1 MIENFKLSNRLQ
13 KCADMVTKNS
23 KIADIGTDHAYLPI
37 YLALN
42 KKISFALA
50 CDLRE
55 GPLKIAQKNISS
67 HNLSG
72 IISTRISDGL
82 ENINENEVDEIIIAG
97 MGGNMIVNI
106 LKNCSWKDKISK
118 KFILQPMKYENR
130 LRKFL
135 YENGYKI
142 EKEEAVICSE
152 KVYTAMLVKFIGKK
166 ISFTPEQEYIGAILD
181 NKNSEI
187 NFETKAYLRKQIK
200 DLKNHQKGAISKQN
214 KIQEKY
220 YGDIISSLEKFI

>member
-1 MIENFKLSNRLQ
+1 
-13 KCADMVTKNS
+13 
-23 KIADIGTDHAYLPI
+23 
-37 YLALN
+37 
-42 KKISFALA
+42 
-50 CDLRE
+50 
-55 GPLKIAQKNISS
+55 
-67 HNLSG
+67 
-72 IISTRISDGL
+72 
-82 ENINENEVDEIIIAG
+82 

-166 ISFTPEQEYIGAILD
+166 ISFTPEQEYIGALLD

-220 YGDIISSLEKFI
+220 YGDIISFLEKFI

>member
-13 KCADMVTKNS
+13 KCAEMVTENS
-23 KIADIGTDHAYLPI
+23 KIADIGTDHAYVPI

-55 GPLKIAQKNISS
+55 GPLKIAQKNISNY
-67 HNLSG
+67 NLSG
-72 IISTRISDGL
+72 IISTRISYGL
-82 ENINENEVDEIIIAG
+82 ENINENEVDEIIIAV

-106 LKNCSWKDKISK
+106 LKNCSWKDKTSK

-152 KVYTAMLVKFIGKK
+152 KVYTAMLVKFIGEK
-166 ISFTPEQEYIGAILD
+166 ISFTPEQ
-181 NKNSEI
+181 
-187 NFETKAYLRKQIK
+187 
-200 DLKNHQKGAISKQN
+200 
-214 KIQEKY
+214 
-220 YGDIISSLEKFI
+220 